1 MIVNETTRYIRD
13 YKQKIIRKNK
23 VQEAKRIEDIKT
35 LIVSVDNL
43 KSLLDNV
50 YSKIYNIEQKK
61 GNLKELFTA
70 DINKKERLRMKPNS
84 VYPYEYINIKELDF
98 LEIDDSHYGEG

>member
-1 MIVNETTRYIRD
+1 MIINETTRYLKD
-13 YKQKIIRKNK
+13 YKQKIVRKNK
-23 VQEAKRIEDIKT
+23 IQEAKRIENIKT
-35 LIVSVDNL
+35 LIISVDNL

-61 GNLKELFTA
+61 GNLKEIFTA
-70 DINKKERLRMKPNS
+70 DINKKERLRMKPES
-84 VYPYEYINIKELDF
+84 QYPYDLKNIYELDF

>member
-13 YKQKIIRKNK
+13 YKQKITRKNK

-43 KSLLDNV
+43 KSLLNNV

-61 GNLKELFTA
+61 GNLKEIFTA
-70 DINKKERLRMKPNS
+70 DINKKERLRMKPNAL
-84 VYPYEYINIKELDF
+84 YPYEYISIKELDF